1 MINRAVNLCWWK
13 MATRHRWEVTALLQT
28 DMRRENTG
36 ETSGQLTLHNA
47 VTIDCAVTPGSNE
60 QTCCLFFL
68 ALEQMIGMEKAEGLL
83 CSLAH
88 HWHVPVLLYYSL
100 VCCSTQTAIQLPCKL
115 LWLNVL
121 PSTLVNEIFFWWK
134 GQPSCVFFWTGL
146 SQFKWADTNS
156 LWHMVIRGGKK
167 SHLKKQDI
175 MDEKQRILLFCFVF
189 LHVAF
194 LWHTQG
200 NISWSCFWLRL
211 SSTTSFATS
220 GLAI

>member
-1 MINRAVNLCWWK
+1 
-13 MATRHRWEVTALLQT
+13 MATRPRWEVTALLHT

-36 ETSGQLTLHNA
+36 ETPEQLMSHNA
-47 VTIDCAVTPGSNE
+47 VTIQCAVTPSSNE
-60 QTCCLFFL
+60 QTCCLFFP
-68 ALEQMIGMEKAEGLL
+68 ALEQMISMEKAEGLL

-121 PSTLVNEIFFWWK
+121 PSTLVSERFFFFFFFGKK
-134 GQPSCVFFWTGL
+134 GSHLVYFFWTRL

-156 LWHMVIRGGKK
+156 LWHMVIRRGNK

-175 MDEKQRILLFCFVF
+175 MDEKWRILLFCSVFV
-189 LHVAF
+189 HVSV

-200 NISWSCFWLRL
+200 NTSWSCFWLRL
-211 SSTTSFATS
+211 SSTTSFAAS